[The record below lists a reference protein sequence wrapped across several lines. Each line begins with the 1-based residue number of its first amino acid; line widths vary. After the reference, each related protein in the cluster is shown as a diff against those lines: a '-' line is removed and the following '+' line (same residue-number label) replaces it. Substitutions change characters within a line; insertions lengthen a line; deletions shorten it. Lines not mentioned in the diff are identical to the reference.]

1 MSYKTIMAVLDDP
14 ASARQISDFASFLSQ
29 RFSAHIVG
37 VHAETLAAVPLIA
50 PMEIP
55 DPAAVQV
62 LQEAAQRETASVEK
76 IFRERI
82 ESQGLPS
89 EWRSFVSANGYAS
102 GNVIESA
109 RAVDLIV
116 ASQGNPPEGGPD
128 NRADLEAF
136 LFESGRPMLLVPR
149 TIKEPQ
155 PIRRV
160 LIAWNGSR
168 EATRATFDALPFL
181 KNAESVEIFCVDPPE
196 VSGQMPEMAG
206 VELAATLSR
215 HGVNVTLRTEH
226 TSGIKASAAIENRL
240 ADSSVDL
247 LVMGGYGHARWWEV
261 LFGGVTRTLLDS
273 MTALT
278 LLSR

>member
-1 MSYKTIMAVLDDP
+1 MSYKTILAVLDTP
-14 ASARQISDFASFLSQ
+14 ASARQISDFAVALSNQ
-29 RFSAHIVG
+29 YSSHIVG

-62 LQEAAQRETASVEK
+62 LQEAAQRETAAVEK
-76 IFRERI
+76 VFRERLAGQVA
-82 ESQGLPS
+82 SS
-89 EWRSFVSANGYAS
+89 EWRSFISTNGYAS
-102 GNVIESA
+102 GNVMESA
-109 RAVDLIV
+109 RTVDLIV
-116 ASQGNPPEGGPD
+116 ASQGNPAEGAD

-136 LFESGRPMLLVPR
+136 LFESGRPMLLVPH
-149 TIKEPQ
+149 TMKEPQ

-196 VSGQMPEMAG
+196 KTGQMPEMAG
-206 VELAATLSR
+206 VELAAALAR
-215 HGVNVTLRTEH
+215 HGINVSLRTEQ
-226 TSGIKASAAIENRL
+226 TSGIKASEAIENRL
-240 ADSSVDL
+240 SDASVDL